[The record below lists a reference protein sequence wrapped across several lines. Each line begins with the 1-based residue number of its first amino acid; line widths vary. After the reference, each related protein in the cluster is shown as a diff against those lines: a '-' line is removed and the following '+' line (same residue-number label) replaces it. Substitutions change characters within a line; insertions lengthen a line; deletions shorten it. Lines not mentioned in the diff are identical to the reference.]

1 MYIFLYKAYDVNGKF
16 HKGKISADNE
26 EDIRSYLRRI
36 NLSAVSVQ
44 KSYLSYLNI
53 NYIKQKDIVIF
64 SRQIST
70 LLNANIPLEE
80 ALNSTANQTDNKSLG
95 LLIYK
100 IREDI
105 LQGLRLNQALKKYP
119 KYFNSNFSSLV
130 SAGDSTGN
138 LGFIFNSLSSYLE
151 EIHKAKKAIVSAM
164 AYPMV
169 IFLFSLLAIIVLL
182 IFVMPQIVSQFVKS
196 GSDLPLLTS
205 FLLSVSENFHFIILI
220 FLILFTLTYLYYKSF
235 IKNKD
240 NLIFLEKKILSLP
253 AYGSFLLNSDLER
266 FSSTIS
272 LMLSSG
278 LNFDQALDESIHV
291 VNNEYL
297 KSILNE
303 ANKNVKEGGDF
314 VQSIEKYKVFPHI
327 FIQLISSGFASGNLK
342 YMFDKIS
349 EYLKDEIINKRSM
362 LVSLAEPL
370 IIIFM
375 GAIVLMIILAILIP
389 IIQMNTLTLG

>member
-53 NYIKQKDIVIF
+53 NFIKQKDIVIF

-105 LQGLRLNQALKKYP
+105 LQGLRLNQALKKYS

-138 LGFIFNSLSSYLE
+138 LGFILNSLSSYLE
-151 EIHKAKKAIVSAM
+151 EIDKAKKAIVSAM
-164 AYPMV
+164 AYPIV

-220 FLILFTLTYLYYKSF
+220 FLILFTLTYLYYKNF

-297 KSILNE
+297 KSILNQ

-327 FIQLISSGFASGNLK
+327 FIQLISSGFTSGNLK

>member
-53 NYIKQKDIVIF
+53 NFIKQKDIVIF

-151 EIHKAKKAIVSAM
+151 EIDKAKKAIVSAM
-164 AYPMV
+164 AYPIV

-220 FLILFTLTYLYYKSF
+220 FLILFTLTYLYYKNF

-297 KSILNE
+297 KSILNQ
-303 ANKNVKEGGDF
+303 ANKNVK
-314 VQSIEKYKVFPHI
+314 
-327 FIQLISSGFASGNLK
+327 
-342 YMFDKIS
+342 
-349 EYLKDEIINKRSM
+349 
-362 LVSLAEPL
+362 
-370 IIIFM
+370 
-375 GAIVLMIILAILIP
+375 
-389 IIQMNTLTLG
+389 